1 MGEQTYVEDPI
12 GGQEPASFIDL
23 IYETRDGYMTISTMG
38 NKEWAALARAVER
51 PELLDDP
58 RFMSASLRDRNVDA
72 RLDLIHVI
80 LITRT
85 TQEWMALFEREEV
98 PCAPALTRNEVIKHP
113 QIIASEIL
121 IETDHP
127 VAGRLRQ
134 TRTPARIEGTPTE
147 IRQGAPRLG
156 EHNIEI
162 LTELGFDATEID
174 ALRAKGA
181 IGDEDYSA

>member
-1 MGEQTYVEDPI
+1 
-12 GGQEPASFIDL
+12 
-23 IYETRDGYMTISTMG
+23 MT
-38 NKEWAALARAVER
+38 
-51 PELLDDP
+51 
-58 RFMSASLRDRNVDA
+58 
-72 RLDLIHVI
+72 
-80 LITRT
+80 
-85 TQEWMALFEREEV
+85 LFEREGV

-134 TRTPARIEGTPTE
+134 TRTPARFEGTPTE

-156 EHNIEI
+156 EHNLEI
-162 LTELGFDATEID
+162 LTELGFDETEID

-181 IGDEDYSA
+181 IGDEDYST